1 MAGLLVAQGLE
12 CTAEGQEGQEGRDDG
27 DGGG

>member
-1 MAGLLVAQGLE
+1 MAGLLVEQGLE
-12 CTAEGQEGQEGRDDG
+12 GTAEGQESQEGRDDG